1 MMKILYWHRFI
12 YRILKIIVRPFLTKK
27 LKYSYE
33 IAKPTHHP
41 YIVLANHNTDYDPL
55 LIGLA
60 FPDQMYYVASEHI
73 FRWGFISKLIN
84 FLVSPIPRVKAI
96 TEIQTVINILK
107 RLKAGANVCMFAE
120 GNRSFSGETGQ
131 IHPATGKL
139 IKKSGVSLITFRL
152 DGGYFTS
159 PRWSKTLR
167 RGEMKGRMVKEYS
180 PEELKSMTADEVY
193 LAIKNDLYVNAYEE
207 QGKNP
212 IEYKGDKLAE
222 NLETALYLCP
232 KCNRIETLKSEGDR
246 LLCDCGLD
254 LKYDS
259 YGYLSSN
266 NNETSP
272 FKTVL
277 EWCRFQDTRLKED
290 IERIKNLTPD
300 VLIYS
305 DEDQTLWEA
314 NRGENRLLGTGSL
327 LFYNN
332 RIVFECADNHKYTYR
347 FDDMSDLGIIGQ
359 MDIAFATNDRQAY
372 EIKSNYPRSALK
384 YRELFKYLKDNK

>member
-139 IKKSGVSLITFRL
+139 
-152 DGGYFTS
+152 
-159 PRWSKTLR
+159 
-167 RGEMKGRMVKEYS
+167 
-180 PEELKSMTADEVY
+180 
-193 LAIKNDLYVNAYEE
+193 
-207 QGKNP
+207 
-212 IEYKGDKLAE
+212 
-222 NLETALYLCP
+222 
-232 KCNRIETLKSEGDR
+232 
-246 LLCDCGLD
+246 
-254 LKYDS
+254 
-259 YGYLSSN
+259 
-266 NNETSP
+266 
-272 FKTVL
+272 
-277 EWCRFQDTRLKED
+277 
-290 IERIKNLTPD
+290 
-300 VLIYS
+300 
-305 DEDQTLWEA
+305 
-314 NRGENRLLGTGSL
+314 
-327 LFYNN
+327 
-332 RIVFECADNHKYTYR
+332 
-347 FDDMSDLGIIGQ
+347 
-359 MDIAFATNDRQAY
+359 
-372 EIKSNYPRSALK
+372 
-384 YRELFKYLKDNK
+384 